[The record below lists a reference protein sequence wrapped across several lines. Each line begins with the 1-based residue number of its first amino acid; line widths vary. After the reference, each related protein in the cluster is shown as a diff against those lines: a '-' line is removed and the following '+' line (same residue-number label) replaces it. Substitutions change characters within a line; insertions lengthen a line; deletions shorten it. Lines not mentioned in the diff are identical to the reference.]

1 VQRLVT
7 ANLTEER
14 AVDGTVSNV
23 RGRRTG
29 EFVAKVVVAKVVV
42 AKVVVAKVVVD

>member
-14 AVDGTVSNV
+14 LVVKTVSNV

-29 EFVAKVVVAKVVV
+29 EFVAKVVV
-42 AKVVVAKVVVD
+42 D